1 MFYHFL
7 INVLQTVL
15 SNDKLLSAVKYNV
28 TQFNLPKK
36 KTEQI
41 LQGQHINYVDD
52 IIFIIF
58 GAFKDDVHSLKARNF
73 LAKAE

>member
-1 MFYHFL
+1 MLRNSIY
-7 INVLQTVL
+7 Q
-15 SNDKLLSAVKYNV
+15 
-28 TQFNLPKK
+28 KK